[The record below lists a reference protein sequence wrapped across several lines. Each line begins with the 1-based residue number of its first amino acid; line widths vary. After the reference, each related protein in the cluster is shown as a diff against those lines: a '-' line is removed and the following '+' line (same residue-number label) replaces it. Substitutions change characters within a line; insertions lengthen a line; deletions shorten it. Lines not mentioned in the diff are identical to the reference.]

1 MSLPFSSTNN
11 NLIIHASSSLF
22 LTLLFTFIKIPS
34 FFLHGLHTYIHP
46 DDVTPPNPNS
56 SGIKAAIRRP
66 SDTTTSGIKPRK
78 KTHKKFEFDEN
89 KAQIFRL
96 KLTHNHLQSRL
107 YFDQFNGAFNF
118 TIVACSSLLIHNFLP
133 VSKDSSGVLPN
144 GTLIPIL
151 LGFIGVVRVLII
163 IVKVSFER
171 SASKR
176 SEKQL
181 SVLIGCLGTIIGFLI
196 VLEVIPN
203 WVFDFGSKFESLDG
217 YAKFCT
223 AIFMGFLAGLLYV
236 PAAKFARAY
245 WLGTD
250 QIRCNLSMIYCGW
263 FGRILLYFSYLLTVF
278 TSLLWINPFADLI
291 VNKNIK
297 NVKVKNVQ
305 YANRLTGNVGMS
317 RSDFEFF
324 RLCCLLATGVLNMIS
339 LRANLQMFLNE
350 AVLSWYQRLHASKV
364 PDLDYSRAKV
374 FLHNHYLCL
383 AGIQFF
389 SPPALVLF
397 FLGLSRINDNVL
409 DHFPALCNLIPC
421 SALVK
426 EMSLFMGWW
435 VVSVLGVLV
444 SVNLALYRQGILYV
458 S

>member
-1 MSLPFSSTNN
+1 MSLPFSSTN

-78 KTHKKFEFDEN
+78 KTHEKFEFE
-89 KAQIFRL
+89 F
-96 KLTHNHLQSRL
+96 
-107 YFDQFNGAFNF
+107 
-118 TIVACSSLLIHNFLP
+118 
-133 VSKDSSGVLPN
+133 
-144 GTLIPIL
+144 
-151 LGFIGVVRVLII
+151 
-163 IVKVSFER
+163 
-171 SASKR
+171 
-176 SEKQL
+176 
-181 SVLIGCLGTIIGFLI
+181 
-196 VLEVIPN
+196 
-203 WVFDFGSKFESLDG
+203 LDG

-297 NVKVKNVQ
+297 NIKVKNVQ

>member
-1 MSLPFSSTNN
+1 MPSLLSSTNN
-11 NLIIHASSSLF
+11 NNLIIQSLSSLF
-22 LTLLFTFIKIPS
+22 LTLLLSFTNIPS
-34 FFLHGLHTYIHP
+34 LFLHGLHTYIHP

-66 SDTTTSGIKPRK
+66 SDTGSKPRK
-78 KTHKKFEFDEN
+78 KPTNHFEFDEQ

-107 YFDQFNGAFNF
+107 YFDQFRGAFNF
-118 TIVACSSLLIHNFLP
+118 TIVGCCSIVIHNFLP
-133 VSKDSSGVLPN
+133 VVKDSAGVISN

-151 LGFIGVVRVLII
+151 LGFLGFFRVLII
-163 IVKVSFER
+163 LTRVSFER
-171 SASKR
+171 SASKQ
-176 SEKQL
+176 SDKQL
-181 SVLIGCLGTIIGFLI
+181 SVLISCFATLIAFLI

-203 WVFDFGSKFESLDG
+203 WVLDLGLGFGFGSLDG
-217 YAKFCT
+217 YAKVC
-223 AIFMGFLAGLLYV
+223 AAGFMGFVAGLLCV
-236 PAAKFARAY
+236 PASRFARAY

-278 TSLLWINPFADLI
+278 TSLLWISPFTDLV
-291 VNKNIK
+291 VNENVKMK
-297 NVKVKNVQ
+297 NVRHRNH
-305 YANRLTGNVGMS
+305 LTGNVGMS
-317 RSDFEFF
+317 RLDFESF
-324 RLCCLLATGVLNMIS
+324 RLCCLLATGVLNMLS

-397 FLGLSRINDNVL
+397 FLGLSRIDDSVL
-409 DHFPALCNLIPC
+409 DHFKGLCHLIPC

-426 EMSLFMGWW
+426 EMGLFMSWW
-435 VVSVLGVLV
+435 VVLVMAVLV